1 MFSLALLAKR
11 VRRNS
16 TLDYCFLYLRTKKR
30 HINRNFVIWEEYY
43 HILLRTLSNV
53 KTNLSASASV
63 DSGPALTLTAPSA
76 GVPRVI

>member
-30 HINRNFVIWEEYY
+30 HINRN
-43 HILLRTLSNV
+43 
-53 KTNLSASASV
+53 
-63 DSGPALTLTAPSA
+63 LTVFNNRNKELYRNNISFFT
-76 GVPRVI
+76 VYKLKYIFIVQNEQNKIHL